1 MGGFKDRLLAR
12 ILTRFGS
19 LAQKAAEKVEPAV
32 QAPASQEGAGAIPPP
47 IPWTP
52 FEGPLSEKSVAIV
65 TTAGV
70 HLKGDPP
77 FDMADPDGD
86 PSIRVIPSSTPSE
99 ALTITHD
106 YYDHRDAD
114 RDINIVFPVDRLRE
128 LAQEGFIGSV
138 APTHYGLMGHITGR
152 HVDTLTSETAP
163 LVAAGLKAD
172 GVGAVLLT
180 PG

>member
-1 MGGFKDRLLAR
+1 MGGFKDRLIAR
-12 ILTRFGS
+12 LFTRFGS
-19 LAQKAAEKVEPAV
+19 LAERAARKVED
-32 QAPASQEGAGAIPPP
+32 AGQGPIPP

-52 FEGPLSEKSVAIV
+52 FKGSLSEKSVAIV

-70 HLKGDPP
+70 HCKADPP

-86 PSIRVIPSSTPSE
+86 PSIRVIPSSTPPQE
-99 ALTITHD
+99 LTITHD

-114 RDINIVFPVDRLRE
+114 KDINIVFPHDRLCE
-128 LAQEGFIGSV
+128 LALEGFIGSV

-152 HVDTLTSETAP
+152 HVDTLVSETAP

-172 GVGAVLLT
+172 SVGAVLLT